1 MVTYVFEQKSFTMLK
16 KKKIETVSIN
26 WFIESFVQADSD
38 CFSHPDGHPQPQPI
52 IPRRRRRMWY
62 LVHRYML
69 LSFVRDTS
77 VSVYEGFTFVLYYY
91 YCLWYLVIC
100 WKSYKFI
107 SECDVTLDGWLLVKA
122 RSLLHFPHKINA
134 PSFAVS
140 SFAVLLQSL
149 LIAKLGT
156 LLYL

>member
-1 MVTYVFEQKSFTMLK
+1 MLEQKSFTMLK
-16 KKKIETVSIN
+16 KKIEIVSITR
-26 WFIESFVQADSD
+26 FIESFVQGDCD
-38 CFSHPDGHPQPQPI
+38 CFSHPDGHLQPQPI
-52 IPRRRRRMWY
+52 ITRRRRRRRIKCFVY
-62 LVHRYML
+62 RYEL

-140 SFAVLLQSL
+140 SFAILLRSL